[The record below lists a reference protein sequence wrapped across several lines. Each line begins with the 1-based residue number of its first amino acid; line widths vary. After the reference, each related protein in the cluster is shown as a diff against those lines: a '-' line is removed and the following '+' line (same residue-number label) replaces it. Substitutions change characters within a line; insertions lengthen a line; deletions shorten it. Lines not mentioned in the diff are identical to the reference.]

1 MPEFRPNTL
10 YYGDNLEVLRDFPS
24 ECVDLVYLDPPFN
37 SSRSYNVLFKEA
49 KGAEAVRRQ
58 RFIERLSRWPVER
71 PALSAVAS

>member
-10 YYGDNLEVLRDFPS
+10 YCGDNLEVLRDFPS

-49 KGAEAVRRQ
+49 KGAEAVRRE
-58 RFIERLSRWPVER
+58 RFIKALSRWPVER
-71 PALSAVAS
+71 PTLSVVES

>member
-49 KGAEAVRRQ
+49 KGAEAVRREQ
-58 RFIERLSRWPVER
+58 LIERLSRWPVGR
-71 PALSAVAS
+71 PALSAVES